1 MGSFKFGC
9 PKAITIN
16 VITSIALEY
25 HTPNRKLMQVRMDTN
40 YRPKLP
46 IMKANSVTNYYKYAQ

>member
-1 MGSFKFGC
+1 MDTFKFGC

-25 HTPNRKLMQVRMDTN
+25 HTLNRKPMQVRMDTN